1 MKVIEFI
8 REQREQ
14 IQQRNNE
21 FKAKLEPKFKNIS
34 DLLSERLAKSL
45 TNTLNNP
52 WMSRF
57 NINENEEP
65 ETKEFAHKELV
76 QTPEAAKAYKQLL
89 SKLGS
94 ETHLGEWFTLEQE
107 CINQFAKVTNDEQ
120 WIHTDPER
128 AAKESPFK
136 TTIAHGFLT
145 LSLIPKLTDTVNPEN
160 NLYPDAKMVINFGL
174 NQVRFPFPVKS
185 GSRVRAKTKL
195 IELKPM
201 RKSIEVVNEIS
212 IEVENSKRLGC
223 VAETVLRLYY

>member
-65 ETKEFAHKELV
+65 ETKELAHKELV

-94 ETHLGEWFTLEQE
+94 ETHGP
-107 CINQFAKVTNDEQ
+107 
-120 WIHTDPER
+120 DPAPAHAEDQSPNFSRCKHGGR
-128 AAKESPFK
+128 A
-136 TTIAHGFLT
+136 
-145 LSLIPKLTDTVNPEN
+145 
-160 NLYPDAKMVINFGL
+160 
-174 NQVRFPFPVKS
+174 
-185 GSRVRAKTKL
+185 
-195 IELKPM
+195 
-201 RKSIEVVNEIS
+201 
-212 IEVENSKRLGC
+212 
-223 VAETVLRLYY
+223 